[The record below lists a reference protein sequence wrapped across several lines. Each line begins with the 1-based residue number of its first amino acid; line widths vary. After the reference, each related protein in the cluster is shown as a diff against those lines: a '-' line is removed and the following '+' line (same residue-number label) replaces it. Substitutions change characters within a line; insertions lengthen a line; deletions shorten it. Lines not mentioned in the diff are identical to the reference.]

1 MGRDVSRRGFYRR
14 NGMNVNINIEGATIE
29 VIEGLI
35 ETAKVKNETIL
46 NQNIDE
52 DFDLKTIIAEVAHH
66 YLKRAIKYRRG
77 NMVEVAKDLGFND
90 TQTAKNWAR
99 KYRAK

>member
-1 MGRDVSRRGFYRR
+1 MGATMQVS
-14 NGMNVNINIEGATIE
+14 INIEGATIE

-46 NQNIDE
+46 NQNINE
-52 DFDLKTIIAEVAHH
+52 NFNLKTVMAEVARH
-66 YLKRAIKYRRG
+66 YLERAIEYREG
-77 NMVEVAKDLGFND
+77 NMVQVARDLGLND

-99 KYRAK
+99 KYGAW